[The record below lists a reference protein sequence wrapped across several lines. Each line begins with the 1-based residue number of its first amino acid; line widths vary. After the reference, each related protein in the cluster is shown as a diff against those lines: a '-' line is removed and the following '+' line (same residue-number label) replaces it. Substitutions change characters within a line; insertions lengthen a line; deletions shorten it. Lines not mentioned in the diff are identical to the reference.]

1 MTKKRTPRNKD
12 VQGFEYIE
20 SESILHGLR
29 DEYSLSREE
38 HYILYSFYVEHSM
51 YGDQSNRKRTFM
63 DYGWD
68 SNETTKNGAKEALCK
83 VLQLYGNDDFG
94 FEEDDELGTYLAATS
109 LSHDAV
115 HDLSKERGVFSI
127 SGEKRNESYFIL
139 VFSRIRNCLAHG
151 DFALRYNSQE
161 KMVIMENHYNGY
173 IKARFILRLETI
185 LSLAQTV
192 DKTGVLRINPNQ
204 AGE

>member
-83 VLQLYGNDDFG
+83 VL
-94 FEEDDELGTYLAATS
+94 LGKAEKSLLINIWLSVQIDCRQRYL
-109 LSHDAV
+109 
-115 HDLSKERGVFSI
+115 KRKRRSI
-127 SGEKRNESYFIL
+127 
-139 VFSRIRNCLAHG
+139 V
-151 DFALRYNSQE
+151 
-161 KMVIMENHYNGY
+161 
-173 IKARFILRLETI
+173 RL
-185 LSLAQTV
+185 
-192 DKTGVLRINPNQ
+192 
-204 AGE
+204 